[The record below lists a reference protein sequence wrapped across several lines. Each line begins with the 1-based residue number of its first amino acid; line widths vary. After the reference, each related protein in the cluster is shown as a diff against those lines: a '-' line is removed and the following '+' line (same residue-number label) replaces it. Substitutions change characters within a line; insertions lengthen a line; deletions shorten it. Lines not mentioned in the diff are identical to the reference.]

1 MWARGVARR
10 RPRGA
15 RCNASFLTAFLQMEI
30 RKEAGDESSRPDD
43 KRNQLLR
50 SGYIT
55 ARGGRVLAEK
65 WNWIFAGGR
74 GGRERDWS
82 RIGDVAL
89 KAHEPVSKN
98 YVSYKDVVETY
109 QAIRG
114 GVSSRGR
121 CLAV

>member
-1 MWARGVARR
+1 M
-10 RPRGA
+10 
-15 RCNASFLTAFLQMEI
+15 
-30 RKEAGDESSRPDD
+30 
-43 KRNQLLR
+43 
-50 SGYIT
+50 
-55 ARGGRVLAEK
+55 
-65 WNWIFAGGR
+65 
-74 GGRERDWS
+74 
-82 RIGDVAL
+82 AL

>member
-1 MWARGVARR
+1 
-10 RPRGA
+10 
-15 RCNASFLTAFLQMEI
+15 MEI